1 MRKRIVLWIKK
12 QVRLAR
18 ARGVV
23 IGLSGGLDSC
33 VTAVLVKEALGV
45 DKILGLLMPCHSQEQ
60 DSRDALLF
68 ARKFK
73 INTRVVDITGVYDNL
88 IRLLPAADRM
98 TRANLRPRLRMIV
111 LYYFARKLNYLVC
124 GTSNK
129 SELMAGYFTKFGD
142 GASDILPIGDLF
154 KTQVRKLAAELKIPQ
169 DIIDKAPTAGLWPG
183 QTDEK
188 EMGITYPE
196 LDDILGRMEK
206 SKKQILPGAKVKR
219 VKELVK
225 SSQHKRCKPET
236 FRIGGKHG

>member
-1 MRKRIVLWIKK
+1 MRKKIVLWIKT
-12 QVRLAR
+12 QVRA
-18 ARGVV
+18 AKSKGVV
-23 IGLSGGLDSC
+23 LGLSGGLDSC
-33 VTAVLVKEALGV
+33 VVAALAKEALGTQKV
-45 DKILGLLMPCHSQEQ
+45 LGLLLPCHSQKM
-60 DSRDALLF
+60 DGRDARVF
-68 ARKFK
+68 AGKFGIK
-73 INTRVVDITGVYDNL
+73 TKEIDLTGVYDGL
-88 IRLLPAADRM
+88 IKVLPAADRM
-98 TRANLRPRLRMIV
+98 TKANLRPRLRMIV

-154 KTQVRKLAAELKIPQ
+154 KTQVRKLAVELKIPQ
-169 DIIDKAPTAGLWPG
+169 PVIAKPPTAGLWPG

-206 SKKQILPGAKVKR
+206 AGKQVLPGAKVKR